1 MLGVERN
8 GDAPGHCSA
17 GHTGIL
23 QALFDEGYHFV
34 FARFGLNKI
43 RHDLVQ
49 LQKPFGILAGFEEIG
64 LFLGLVYFTAA
75 IRAFAVHKLAVCPE
89 AFTGLA
95 VMALVTALV
104 NIALLVK
111 PGENFLAAFD
121 VVSIRGAHKAVV

>member
-43 RHDLVQ
+43 RHVLVQ

-89 AFTGLA
+89 AFARLA
-95 VMALVTALV
+95 VMPFV
-104 NIALLVK
+104 NAFVDIALLVK
-111 PGENFLAAFD
+111 PGENFLAALHM
-121 VVSIRGAHKAVV
+121 VIVGGCG